1 MNILQKTIIT
11 ALIIAFSSAAYAEG
25 TFVLNAERAMLS
37 TQYAKESFKQLEE
50 DSDFIA
56 DRERLELLQA
66 EGQELIEMFQQDVE
80 TLSDDQKVE
89 MQGKVQDKQNEIQF
103 LANKLQT
110 KAQEAQQAVI
120 NELSEDF
127 NKILGELINAKGMDM
142 VISPQA
148 LFYANPDLDITDE
161 VTALLD
167 VALADASE

>member
-1 MNILQKTIIT
+1 MK
-11 ALIIAFSSAAYAEG
+11 
-25 TFVLNAERAMLS
+25 
-37 TQYAKESFKQLEE
+37 
-50 DSDFIA
+50 
-56 DRERLELLQA
+56 
-66 EGQELIEMFQQDVE
+66 
-80 TLSDDQKVE
+80 
-89 MQGKVQDKQNEIQF
+89 GKVQYKQNEIQF

-127 NKILGELINAKGMDM
+127 NKMLGELINDKGMDM